1 MGKPTQELQITK
13 QEFLGNVVDK
23 IGRQV
28 YSSSAYLNPLSRF
41 KKGFIE
47 NASDIEEI
55 YVARIAGTVQDYD
68 GADTLKRI
76 KPTVKTQYHKQNFGK
91 CYTASISDKQVRKG
105 FRTQEG
111 VKKLADEIISQQK
124 TGYEYDEFVEMKKNI
139 CDLIEG
145 TPYKKVIAEPSN
157 QTTAKAFVKQVR
169 KDIKEMQF
177 RGTKF
182 ATVERNCSSKDLVLV
197 TKVGVMDE
205 IDVELLATAFN
216 TSKTDLAQL
225 HIVEIDNFPD
235 NENVFAMLLEEN
247 ALMVFDTLY
256 NLEPQRNAKGMFTN
270 YHLNVE
276 KILSTSNMYNVA
288 VYKSK

>member
-1 MGKPTQELQITK
+1 MGKPTTEYTPTK
-13 QEFLGNVVDK
+13 GEMLGSVVDK
-23 IGRQV
+23 IGRQI
-28 YSSSAYLNPLSRF
+28 YSSSAYLNPLARF

-47 NASDIEEI
+47 NASEIEEI
-55 YVARIAGTVQDYD
+55 YVARIAGVTQDYD

-76 KPTVKTQYHKQNFGK
+76 KPTVSTQYHKQNFGK
-91 CYTASISDKQVRKG
+91 CYTASISDQQVRKA
-105 FRTQEG
+105 FTSQEG
-111 VKKLADEIISQQK
+111 VKKLADEIITQQR
-124 TGYEYDEFVEMKKNI
+124 TGYEYDEYVEMKKNI

-145 TPYKKVIAEPSN
+145 APYQKVIAEPTN

-177 RGTKF
+177 RSTKF
-182 ATVERNCSSKDLVLV
+182 ATVERNCTPKDLVLV

-216 TSKTDLAQL
+216 TSKTDLSQL
-225 HIVEIDNFPD
+225 HVVEVDDFP
-235 NENVFAMLLEEN
+235 ENPDVFAMLLEDN

-256 NLEPQRNAKGMFTN
+256 NMEAQRNAKGMFTN

>member
-225 HIVEIDNFPD
+225 HIVEIDDFPD

>member
-55 YVARIAGTVQDYD
+55 YVARIAGTVQDYE

-91 CYTASISDKQVRKG
+91 CYTASVSDKQVRKG

>member
-124 TGYEYDEFVEMKKNI
+124 TNW
-139 CDLIEG
+139 
-145 TPYKKVIAEPSN
+145 
-157 QTTAKAFVKQVR
+157 
-169 KDIKEMQF
+169 
-177 RGTKF
+177 
-182 ATVERNCSSKDLVLV
+182 
-197 TKVGVMDE
+197 
-205 IDVELLATAFN
+205 
-216 TSKTDLAQL
+216 
-225 HIVEIDNFPD
+225 
-235 NENVFAMLLEEN
+235 
-247 ALMVFDTLY
+247 
-256 NLEPQRNAKGMFTN
+256 KG
-270 YHLNVE
+270 
-276 KILSTSNMYNVA
+276 
-288 VYKSK
+288 KSKK